1 MSDDTY
7 IEKNVPLFEAIYGK
21 GLISL
26 GGYQAI
32 DSMFENV
39 DIKDKTIL
47 DIGSGIGGMAY
58 HLAEKYHC
66 HVVGLEVRQWMTEYA
81 TRQAPQALQGL
92 LKFISYEPNGPIPI
106 SDQSIDICCSK
117 GVLTNVEN
125 KLSLFRECHRILN
138 SKGQLV
144 LIDWLVPESLGPNHE
159 RLRLGDMSFKESPS
173 SYAEILEKAGFHQRQ
188 LIDKSQEYLE
198 YVKQLD
204 VMYHSTAHQT
214 AYAYIISD
222 TLRNELIQAN
232 NDLKQSIESGRQLSM
247 LILASKSE

>member
-32 DSMFENV
+32 DNMFQNV
-39 DIKDKTIL
+39 ELKDKTIL

-66 HVVGLEVRQWMTEYA
+66 HVVGLEVRQWMADYA
-81 TRQAPQALQGL
+81 MKNAPKPLKSN
-92 LKFISYEPNGPIPI
+92 LKFISYTPDGPIPV

-125 KLSLFRECHRILN
+125 KLTLFQECHRILN
-138 SKGQLV
+138 NKGQLV
-144 LIDWLVPESLGPNHE
+144 LIDWLVPETSGPKNE
-159 RLRLGDMSFKESPS
+159 RLRLGDMSFKETQS
-173 SYAEILEKAGFHQRQ
+173 SYSQILEKAGFHQLQ
-188 LIDKSQEYLE
+188 FIDKSQEYLK

-204 VMYHSTAHQT
+204 VMYHSTEHKKTFAN
-214 AYAYIISD
+214 IMSD

-232 NDLKQSIESGRQLSM
+232 DDLKGSIESGQQLSM
-247 LILASKSE
+247 LILANK